1 MRGALVALLLA
12 LLARPLAAG
21 RDYYEVLGLER
32 EATESEVKKAFRK
45 LSLQMHPDKNPGDP
59 TAAEK
64 FSEVTVAHSILSDAG
79 KREAYDRDG
88 EDGLK
93 RHEANENRGSGGG
106 GGGMFDQFFGRQRQ
120 EERRT
125 PDLVIPARLTLSQL
139 YKGVAFDIDFDRQVL
154 CPNYRECQRE
164 CPECHG
170 PGVSVRQQQL
180 MPGFMQQVQV
190 RDDRCV
196 ARGKCGVPRCRAC
209 PHGLLEPETATLS
222 VDVEPGM
229 REGDRITFEEAADEA
244 VGAKPGSLH
253 VAVRTLRHEFFTRD
267 GDDLHLTMRIPL
279 VDALTGFNTTVGHL
293 DGRQVDVRRRSVVA
307 CGEVQR
313 LKGEGMPRRGRGGFG
328 DMVIAYAITFPKG
341 ALAQERREALAAAL
355 GGL

>member
-170 PGVSVRQQQL
+170 PGVSVR
-180 MPGFMQQVQV
+180 
-190 RDDRCV
+190 
-196 ARGKCGVPRCRAC
+196 
-209 PHGLLEPETATLS
+209 
-222 VDVEPGM
+222 
-229 REGDRITFEEAADEA
+229 
-244 VGAKPGSLH
+244 
-253 VAVRTLRHEFFTRD
+253 
-267 GDDLHLTMRIPL
+267 
-279 VDALTGFNTTVGHL
+279 
-293 DGRQVDVRRRSVVA
+293 
-307 CGEVQR
+307 
-313 LKGEGMPRRGRGGFG
+313 
-328 DMVIAYAITFPKG
+328 
-341 ALAQERREALAAAL
+341 
-355 GGL
+355 